1 MAKIFNI
8 NGACEPDRHYMV
20 ALQPRLKEIR
30 AMIDAGEYFTINKA
44 RQYGKTTIL
53 RALSDFLKEDYI
65 VASMDFQ
72 RLGASKFKTENIFS
86 VTFARDFIKKVP
98 ESVRLIVPAH

>member
-72 RLGASKFKTENIFS
+72 RLGASKLKRKIF
-86 VTFARDFIKKVP
+86 FPLLLP
-98 ESVRLIVPAH
+98 EIL